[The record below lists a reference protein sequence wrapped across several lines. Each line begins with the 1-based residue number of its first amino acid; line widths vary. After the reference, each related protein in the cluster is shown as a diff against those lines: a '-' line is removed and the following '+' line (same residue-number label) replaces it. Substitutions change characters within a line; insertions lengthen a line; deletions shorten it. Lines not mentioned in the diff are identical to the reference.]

1 MPGASITIAEPK
13 AFDDDVTAS
22 AVGSEPTLTT
32 TGSGNNFLSATL
44 DLVGVVL
51 AVLDDTIAPGIS
63 ALDGS
68 YNFDVG
74 SLSYSLLSL
83 PLTAGL
89 KLGQTLTLT
98 PEGITASMKE
108 MVGGTQIGS
117 TQTGALGTVFSFI
130 APQSGSGQLQIDA
143 TYTATFQISAST
155 GIVGDISLSINGPQI
170 SGSFLGIPFS
180 AGPLG
185 TYQFFDDSTGIGA
198 IGNPSTSTNAPTAS
212 AVYNINYAMPDT
224 ADVAA
229 NGSFLVDD
237 LTAYGNGDIVMG
249 DDSTLIFPADDTA
262 NSDNFSFGAN
272 VKILIDGN
280 ANFTMPSTSVWYFYG
295 DIVNGGAS
303 PANLNLEGGGQYWF
317 LANLSYTGKTHIES
331 DSILVFDFANGLT
344 GDVSIDGGSQLWLAK
359 SAYTLGSLE
368 GAGIVSD
375 AGPGGATVLTVGGD
389 NLSTT
394 FSGTFEEVFSRS
406 LGLTKVGTGSFELTG
421 ATLYNGPTTVDNGN
435 FALGGLATTL
445 AGDVTV
451 NAPGILRVLNSA
463 SLGSLAG
470 SGNVLL
476 QNINGN
482 ALTVGTDNAST
493 TYSGELNDTLG
504 TGNLVKAGLGTF
516 VLTNNEGYHGTTTVA
531 GGVLEIESNGA
542 SSVTA
547 SLTSTAITVDLNTAL
562 AYAVAD
568 KTDNQYA
575 VNAVI
580 TGAGLVFF
588 SGPDDGVTTLYQASS
603 YTGGTYIESGIV
615 DVGNNSAL
623 GTGVVQM
630 DGGALRATGSPKTLA
645 NNFNL
650 AGAIGFG
657 AATNIAGTVTLLAD
671 TSVSGSENAGN
682 DTWSGAVSLGA
693 FNLIMSDL
701 GPNTDG
707 ARWAGQSLTISGAI
721 SGTGGVANDSGG
733 TLVLSGDDTY
743 SGGTEVGAGATL
755 SISGAHDLG
764 SGPLAL
770 QAGSTLQL
778 NGAGV
783 AYGNAVALKSGAA
796 TIDVNFDFNSPDHFS
811 GLVGGAGGLYVSGV
825 GELALDHAN
834 TYTGGTTVNA
844 SRIAADDNSAL
855 GTGTLRLD
863 DAFIDLDH
871 SKLADAIAL
880 EGADTLFVYQGE
892 IATLNGIISDGAN
905 SSGAVAGGFL
915 ATGGGTLVLTGA
927 NTYSGGT
934 TVDSGTTLSI
944 SAGDNIGAGALT
956 LDGGSTLDMTAA
968 LSLNNAI
975 VLNGAASLGISN
987 AFDFLYGQITG
998 AGSLSISGG
1007 GGFYLINSANSFT
1020 GGIIVNNELLVV
1032 YGSGVLGAGA
1042 VTIEGGA
1049 NIDFVGGT
1057 YANAINIAGVSNF
1070 NVNPTGAATP
1080 SVVTLNGIISDGAS
1094 AGALSVQGANG
1105 TLALGGA
1112 DNYSGG
1118 TTINSGATLEVSGA
1132 GSLGT
1137 GGVTLQSGGTLTID
1151 AGAAPAI
1158 TGAAT
1163 LHGALIG
1170 AGKWQQ
1176 NSGSLTLASGV
1187 SLTIASWS
1195 SKATAINVQ
1204 AAVSYGGTFY
1214 AGAASLGEA
1223 INLSGAGLALSGAS
1237 TFAGTALA
1245 GSHALTNSGTAT
1257 LSGLTIGG
1265 TATFYN
1271 TGTAQQSALTTIGD
1285 AAGDIADLTNSAS
1298 GTYDITNDTGIAR
1311 GPSTASLFT
1320 NSGLFE
1326 KTGGTGTSSVQ
1337 ADLTSTGTI
1346 TAATGAI
1353 ALLGPNN
1360 NISGTINGAGTL
1372 SFAGGASQI
1381 KSGTTVSVAALTATG
1396 ANTSLIVAE
1405 NLAYSG
1411 AFSDL
1416 LGATLYVSSGDTLTL
1431 SGATTLAGKISGP
1444 GTLAISGG
1452 TADIIPYAS
1461 ISGPNITVTGA
1472 STTLALGENLAFT
1485 RTFSV
1490 SSGAT
1495 LNLTGGTLT
1504 LFGSNSFNDAIVKGS
1519 HTLWL
1524 SGPSSVTGL
1533 TIGGTALLYNAN
1545 VLTESAGSVTV
1556 GDSSGSAA
1564 TLLNA
1569 AAGTYDLL
1577 DDSGV
1582 GLGSSAASSMSNY
1595 GLFEKT
1601 GGSGESVIAPKF
1613 LNGHNVLDSSGTLDF
1628 QAAVTGTGT
1637 DTISGAAT
1645 LEFDSTVASSQKIL
1659 FQGAGSTLDL
1669 TDWGGFSGSL
1679 SGFDANGASNDAIDV
1694 SAPWA
1699 FVGFNQSTGMMT
1711 FADGGTQHAVKLT
1724 GSYIAADF
1732 HTQTVG
1738 GATQVTY
1745 G

>member
-1 MPGASITIAEPK
+1 MAVAGASASFTDAAGSHLVGYGTVNATTFANSGTIEAK
-13 AFDDDVTAS
+13 
-22 AVGSEPTLTT
+22 GGTLTLHLSV
-32 TGSGNNFLSATL
+32 TGSGASQIDGGADLIVAQGLGGTVNFAGDDATL
-44 DLVGVVL
+44 QINTPASFTASVGGFSLGDTIFLPGVTATGATVNGSNQLVIVNGATTVATLQLTAAYANFSFVAVGVSGGTDIVALPNPATVAQYL
-51 AVLDDTIAPGIS
+51 AMTADYDLISGGFNISDTASNIAANIGSLLDSHINAITATGGTVTVSVATYLADQS
-63 ALDGS
+63 ALD
-68 YNFDVG
+68 
-74 SLSYSLLSL
+74 
-83 PLTAGL
+83 
-89 KLGQTLTLT
+89 K
-98 PEGITASMKE
+98 I
-108 MVGGTQIGS
+108 VGGFAISDTAADIS
-117 TQTGALGTVFSFI
+117 AALN
-130 APQSGSGQLQIDA
+130 QLGDAKIDA
-143 TYTATFQISAST
+143 ITISDNAAIGVSVAQISSDAT
-155 GIVGDISLSINGPQI
+155 ALSKLANQN
-170 SGSFLGIPFS
+170 
-180 AGPLG
+180 
-185 TYQFFDDSTGIGA
+185 
-198 IGNPSTSTNAPTAS
+198 GNPYQLSVT
-212 AVYNINYAMPDT
+212 DT
-224 ADVAA
+224 AA
-229 NGSFLVDD
+229 N
-237 LTAYGNGDIVMG
+237 
-249 DDSTLIFPADDTA
+249 
-262 NSDNFSFGAN
+262 
-272 VKILIDGN
+272 
-280 ANFTMPSTSVWYFYG
+280 
-295 DIVNGGAS
+295 
-303 PANLNLEGGGQYWF
+303 
-317 LANLSYTGKTHIES
+317 
-331 DSILVFDFANGLT
+331 
-344 GDVSIDGGSQLWLAK
+344 
-359 SAYTLGSLE
+359 
-368 GAGIVSD
+368 
-375 AGPGGATVLTVGGD
+375 
-389 NLSTT
+389 
-394 FSGTFEEVFSRS
+394 
-406 LGLTKVGTGSFELTG
+406 
-421 ATLYNGPTTVDNGN
+421 
-435 FALGGLATTL
+435 
-445 AGDVTV
+445 
-451 NAPGILRVLNSA
+451 
-463 SLGSLAG
+463 
-470 SGNVLL
+470 
-476 QNINGN
+476 
-482 ALTVGTDNAST
+482 
-493 TYSGELNDTLG
+493 
-504 TGNLVKAGLGTF
+504 
-516 VLTNNEGYHGTTTVA
+516 
-531 GGVLEIESNGA
+531 
-542 SSVTA
+542 VTA
-547 SLTSTAITVDLNTAL
+547 SLSTLEADVAHISSISLSSGSV
-562 AYAVAD
+562 AVSVATFQAD
-568 KTDNQYA
+568 KTALDKIVGGFAITDTAADIAAALNQLGDA
-575 VNAVI
+575 EIEVI
-580 TGAGLVFF
+580 TISDNAAI
-588 SGPDDGVTTLYQASS
+588 GVSVAEISSDATALSKTANQNGNPYQLAV
-603 YTGGTYIESGIV
+603 TDTAANV
-615 DVGNNSAL
+615 AAALSAL
-623 GTGVVQM
+623 EADV
-630 DGGALRATGSPKTLA
+630 AHISSISLSS
-645 NNFNL
+645 
-650 AGAIGFG
+650 
-657 AATNIAGTVTLLAD
+657 GTVTVSVATWQTDQSALDKIIGGFTISDTAADISAALNQLSDAGIDAITISDNAALGVSVAEIGSDATALSKLANQNGNPYQLAVTDTAANVTSALSTLELDASHIASITVSSGGPLTGSISTFQADQAALDKILGGFAISDTGADISAALNQLGDAGIDAITISDNAAIGVSVAEISSDATALSKLLNQNGNPYQLSVTDTAANVTAALSALVADVAHISSINLSSGKVTVSAATYLAD
-671 TSVSGSENAGN
+671 KSALDKIVGGF
-682 DTWSGAVSLGA
+682 AVSDTAADISAAL
-693 FNLIMSDL
+693 NQLSD
-701 GPNTDG
+701 
-707 ARWAGQSLTISGAI
+707 AGIDVITISDNAALGVSVAEI
-721 SGTGGVANDSGG
+721 SSDATALSKLVNQNGNPYQLAVTDTAANVTSALSTLELDASHIASITVSSGGPLTESISTYQADKAALDKIVGGFLISDSLPNIDSNLAALNGDAHIAGIAATSGT
-733 TLVLSGDDTY
+733 
-743 SGGTEVGAGATL
+743 ATL
-755 SISGAHDLG
+755 S
-764 SGPLAL
+764 
-770 QAGSTLQL
+770 
-778 NGAGV
+778 
-783 AYGNAVALKSGAA
+783 
-796 TIDVNFDFNSPDHFS
+796 
-811 GLVGGAGGLYVSGV
+811 GGLG
-825 GELALDHAN
+825 
-834 TYTGGTTVNA
+834 VNA
-844 SRIAADDNSAL
+844 PSLSL
-855 GTGTLRLD
+855 TGTGTLLTV
-863 DAFIDLDH
+863 AEN
-871 SKLADAIAL
+871 LA
-880 EGADTLFVYQGE
+880 Y
-892 IATLNGIISDGAN
+892 
-905 SSGAVAGGFL
+905 
-915 ATGGGTLVLTGA
+915 
-927 NTYSGGT
+927 
-934 TVDSGTTLSI
+934 
-944 SAGDNIGAGALT
+944 
-956 LDGGSTLDMTAA
+956 
-968 LSLNNAI
+968 
-975 VLNGAASLGISN
+975 
-987 AFDFLYGQITG
+987 
-998 AGSLSISGG
+998 
-1007 GGFYLINSANSFT
+1007 
-1020 GGIIVNNELLVV
+1020 
-1032 YGSGVLGAGA
+1032 
-1042 VTIEGGA
+1042 
-1049 NIDFVGGT
+1049 
-1057 YANAINIAGVSNF
+1057 
-1070 NVNPTGAATP
+1070 
-1080 SVVTLNGIISDGAS
+1080 
-1094 AGALSVQGANG
+1094 AGALSVAKGS
-1105 TLALGGA
+1105 TLSVS
-1112 DNYSGG
+1112 SGD
-1118 TTINSGATLEVSGA
+1118 
-1132 GSLGT
+1132 
-1137 GGVTLQSGGTLTID
+1137 TLTLT
-1151 AGAAPAI
+1151 ASL
-1158 TGAAT
+1158 T
-1163 LHGALIG
+1163 LNGALIG
-1170 AGKWQQ
+1170 AGKLQQ

-1271 TGTAQQSALTTIGD
+1271 TGTAQQSVLTTIGD

-1431 SGATTLAGKISGP
+1431 SGATTLAGKITGP

-1490 SSGAT
+1490 GSGAT

-1545 VLTESAGSVTV
+1545 VLTESNGSVTV

-1577 DDSGV
+1577 DNSGV

-1637 DTISGAAT
+1637 NTISGAAT